1 MHTESDCQACGRGP
15 AKPGYLVVERA
26 YWYPDEPE
34 FVTNVGRWPETAG
47 AAPGTQMLG
56 AARTAVASPRLR
68 LAISPATNAMA
79 VEQFCD
85 ALAARPAV
93 HGVELEQ
100 FVGAMAVLQ
109 VDAIGLPA
117 IVAAL
122 FELDGYP
129 MVGLTVSGDGQI
141 SLRLED
147 HALARPT
154 RPAIQPPLA
163 SAPPAATSQISALQE
178 RIARVSRDLGSLSA
192 GNAATR
198 PAAEAVAVQ
207 PYVAPVAQQPVIDY
221 APAEPDWQPES
232 ATPATPAPAP
242 VGMHIVQALDRLAA
256 LRQGATAGAETEP
269 PASAENEAQPDEQAY
284 IQADPPADP
293 RADEQVD
300 EQAHEQNDTVVI
312 DAEPENEHATIFA
325 APLARDRA
333 PMPFPR
339 LAAPEDGE
347 EADAADVAED
357 QPTLSEPPA
366 WRGME
371 VAAVALAP
379 QSNVPGT
386 PQSLQLIAYPFENF
400 SGVNSFINAVRLLPD
415 VRYVAPR
422 RFRAGT
428 IQLAVDY
435 AGVEP
440 LAERIRSLDS
450 FMPRIVS
457 EDEESVTVTIGHAS

>member
-1 MHTESDCQACGRGP
+1 MYTESDCQACGRGP

-93 HGVELEQ
+93 RGVELEQ

-147 HALARPT
+147 HALASPA
-154 RPAIQPPLA
+154 RPAIQPPLP

-198 PAAEAVAVQ
+198 PAAEAVVVQ
-207 PYVAPVAQQPVIDY
+207 PYTAPVAQQPVLDY
-221 APAEPDWQPES
+221 APAEPDWQPDS

-256 LRQGATAGAETEP
+256 LRQGAAAGAESEAT
-269 PASAENEAQPDEQAY
+269 AIAESESQPDEQPY
-284 IQADPPADP
+284 TQADPSADGQI
-293 RADEQVD
+293 E
-300 EQAHEQNDTVVI
+300 EQAHEQTGTMVI
-312 DAEPENEHATIFA
+312 DAESENDHPTTFA
-325 APLARDRA
+325 APLAHDRA

-339 LAAPEDGE
+339 LAAPDDEQD
-347 EADAADVAED
+347 ANAADVAED
-357 QPTLSEPPA
+357 QPTLSEPSA

-371 VAAVALAP
+371 VAAVAIAP
-379 QSNVPGT
+379 QGAVPGT

-435 AGVEP
+435 AGAEP
-440 LAERIRSLDS
+440 LAERIRSLET
-450 FMPRIVS
+450 FMPQIVS